1 MNTLGV
7 QLLKFLVK
15 FFCSLNPGEMQAKV
29 SIRYI
34 KGLGEHAN
42 RPSSDYAEILL
53 DLRTSVSLT
62 KVSQELLTRYHRDL
76 FSFCCCPFA

>member
-34 KGLGEHAN
+34 NKGLGEHAN

-53 DLRTSVSLT
+53 DKTGSENFSSLN
-62 KVSQELLTRYHRDL
+62 
-76 FSFCCCPFA
+76 